1 MTHNL
6 RLNYEELIGEIE
18 AAKKKSVFEQDVR
31 LIAVTKTHPVET
43 INEAISLGINDIGE
57 NKVQELVQKYN
68 TIGDKVNYHMIG
80 RLQSNKV
87 KDIIGKVKLIHSI
100 DRSSLLEEID
110 KRSKNAGLISQ
121 GLIQINVAGE
131 QQKGGI
137 CPNEIDKF
145 IEMCTK
151 YDNIRVRG
159 LMTVAPISDDEDF
172 LRQIFRTMRK
182 IYDRLASNSY
192 ENISMDYLSMGMSS
206 DFKLAIE
213 EGANM
218 IRVGSKIFGQR
229 EYRR

>member
-6 RLNYEELIGEIE
+6 RLNYEELISEIE
-18 AAKKKSVFEQDVR
+18 AAKKKSVFEQDVK

-57 NKVQELVQKYN
+57 NKVQELVQKYK

-87 KDIIGKVKLIHSI
+87 KDIIGRVKLIHSI

-121 GLIQINVAGE
+121 VLIQINVAGE